1 MQAIRRKE
9 LLEKLEKMVE
19 QKICM
24 KVEGSILAEIV
35 FEKISYKVQYDFL
48 TLKDITNNNH
58 IGFNLNQINF
68 MGIEKQKV
76 VFTLDDQKDTKIE
89 IEMNY

>member
-1 MQAIRRKE
+1 MQAITRKE
-9 LLEKLEKMVE
+9 FLERLEKMVE

-24 KVEGSILAEIV
+24 TIEGSILAEIL

-68 MGIEKQKV
+68 IGEENQKII
-76 VFTLDDQKDTKIE
+76 FILDDPKDTKIE
-89 IEMNY
+89 IKMKY

>member
-1 MQAIRRKE
+1 MQAITRKE
-9 LLEKLEKMVE
+9 FLEKLEKMVE

-24 KVEGSILAEIV
+24 KVEGRILAKIL
-35 FEKISYKVQYDFL
+35 FGKISYKVQYDFF
-48 TLKDITNNNH
+48 TLKDITNDNY

-68 MGIEKQKV
+68 MGVEEQKV
-76 VFTLDDQKDTKIE
+76 VFILDDPKDTKIE